1 MSNTLKEY
9 GKLVS
14 ELSEIHQTHLECVAD
29 ELHEFIRQVKR
40 KLRGVKFAFR
50 ENSVSVWVFYP
61 NDLYALGWIA
71 FADYRESGDMGD
83 CYVVGSRNITN
94 EKYANY
100 SHQHHMKMSGNLD
113 VAVKN
118 ALKHLR
124 PWSIAEIALSVHRSA
139 KTAIDHARR
148 RLNEPLFDLHKK
160 IFDATAYTVAQCH
173 SLAPYKQELLAFAER
188 DVDFVDQNLKSDL
201 LEFIKARKEIEE
213 LYNLDQMSR
222 GDASLSDAKYRV
234 NIFVYVHE
242 DMHGRQRVSTIPCV
256 LSSRWADS
264 HSFIKSEVHTYFSE
278 SEVPEDIMSKLA
290 VLQLNQRTPEGD
302 LNYVIN
308 VGVNHGNGCFHVSTD
323 RFVNSDDLDDRG
335 V

>member
-1 MSNTLKEY
+1 MAHNHKEY
-9 GKLVS
+9 IKLVS
-14 ELSEIHQTHLECVAD
+14 ELPNDFSSELTIEKRTS
-29 ELHEFIRQVKR
+29 ELHEFMRQVKR
-40 KLRGVKFAFR
+40 GMRGVKFAPR
-50 ENSVSVWVFYP
+50 TTESMWVFYP

-94 EKYANY
+94 DKYAIYND
-100 SHQHHMKMSGNLD
+100 QHRMKMSSNLG

-124 PWSIAEIALSVHRSA
+124 PWSIAEIALSVHSST
-139 KTAIDHARR
+139 KTAIDHAKR

-160 IFDATAYTVAQCH
+160 IFDEATYTVAQCH
-173 SLAPYKQELLAFAER
+173 ILASYKQELLAFAER
-188 DVDFVDQNLKSDL
+188 DADFVDQNLKSNL
-201 LEFIKARKEIEE
+201 LEFIKVRKEVEE
-213 LYNLDQMSR
+213 LNDPDDMSR
-222 GDASLSDAKYRV
+222 GDTKYRV

-242 DMHGRQRVSTIPCV
+242 DTHGRQRVSTIPCV
-256 LSSRWADS
+256 LSNRRADS
-264 HSFIKSEVHTYFSE
+264 HSFITSEVHTYFSE

-302 LNYVIN
+302 LNYVVN

-323 RFVNSDDLDDRG
+323 RSVSSDDLDNMG